1 MIDLKYNII
10 FNRLSLEK
18 LLTNPKLCK
27 VYQVLLHGSWDE
39 EFTNYVEINL
49 EQFKKRCGYKTR
61 SGLWKALKHL
71 EQLELIEYYS
81 EGWVILRGTY
91 FKII

>member
-1 MIDLKYNII
+1 MINLKYNII

-27 VYQVLLHGSWDE
+27 VYQVLLHDNWDE

-61 SGLWKALKHL
+61 SGLWKALKRL
-71 EQLELIEYYS
+71 EQLELIEYYP

-91 FKII
+91 LKII